1 MAEASG
7 VPAIGA
13 ISGATLRAAFQQ
25 KKNMRGHRNPHAE
38 AKANPLTPHQY
49 FYNFCLRL
57 ILERVTDYCYRR
69 SMRQLGHPGHVKV
82 IFSQR
87 GGHTYGHTF
96 AYGEILKLQS
106 RAGTTFLQKRTI
118 NWQVVDRRLME
129 ELPHGSSAG
138 LQLADIVASSFYQ
151 AVDVLPPT
159 KWEPMNAKLLQPRMA
174 TEDDLYR
181 DYGVA
186 LQPTPPRKA
195 KLLRQQRE
203 IFEFYRYDPK
213 TF

>member
-1 MAEASG
+1 
-7 VPAIGA
+7 
-13 ISGATLRAAFQQ
+13 
-25 KKNMRGHRNPHAE
+25 
-38 AKANPLTPHQY
+38 
-49 FYNFCLRL
+49 
-57 ILERVTDYCYRR
+57 
-69 SMRQLGHPGHVKV
+69 MRQLGHPGHVKV

-186 LQPTPPRKA
+186 LQPTPPRKQNCFGSSA
-195 KLLRQQRE
+195 KFLSSIGTIQKLFKE
-203 IFEFYRYDPK
+203 GGGPWPRYG
-213 TF
+213 